1 MMKKLTSRKLV
12 SVLVVVLFLVSFA
25 GAAFSQEAKGEE
37 AKKVAGTIRA
47 IRADIGEVAVVEK
60 ESGKAVTLTAAAGSD
75 VDLKDFSVGDQVV
88 VEYTPDGVIRSITK
102 HGK

>member
-25 GAAFSQEAKGEE
+25 GAAVSQESQGPITGK
-37 AKKVAGTIRA
+37 IIA
-47 IRADIGEVAVVEK
+47 IFADTGRVSVQD
-60 ESGKAVTLTAAAGSD
+60 ESGKMYTLTAGSD

-102 HGK
+102 Q

>member
-60 ESGKAVTLTAAAGSD
+60 ESGKAVTLTAGSD